1 MFLKYEVLRI
11 SHPNL
16 AFSKIELDRDGT
28 YPCLHITCVDEDLRT
43 TPISI
48 DLVPSKPLCDPIT
61 LPHHDFLPIPRTQL
75 PYQNIKSQIKSLF
88 SNERNT
94 PKLFTDMEKFGT
106 VYSPVENALIKALPA
121 QVREG
126 YRLAKAFRIVR
137 II

>member
-28 YPCLHITCVDEDLRT
+28 YPCLHIMWVDE
-43 TPISI
+43 
-48 DLVPSKPLCDPIT
+48 
-61 LPHHDFLPIPRTQL
+61 L
-75 PYQNIKSQIKSLF
+75 PYQNIKSRIKSLF